1 MRKVTICLRK
11 KLCCL
16 FVFQILP
23 FFKFLMPFGNFCF
36 LPLDHHRPYPVIKG
50 WVAKVRAH
58 MHTCDVR
65 TFLGLAMCDHTLP
78 HFLQQNGQNLPFAI
92 LQLFTHI
99 LKHTRSSK
107 TVKDVLK
114 PSFSHLC
121 VRTNIWTCKVRVCD
135 PKNGLNPPF
144 GFHGQKN
151 IFFTL

>member
-1 MRKVTICLRK
+1 VETQN
-11 KLCCL
+11 KLCCISKSMGFL
-16 FVFQILP
+16 RQIYFFFNVFLRQV
-23 FFKFLMPFGNFCF
+23 C
-36 LPLDHHRPYPVIKG
+36 
-50 WVAKVRAH
+50 VRCA
-58 MHTCDVR
+58 CVQ
-65 TFLGLAMCDHTLP
+65 TFLGGAMCDRTFA